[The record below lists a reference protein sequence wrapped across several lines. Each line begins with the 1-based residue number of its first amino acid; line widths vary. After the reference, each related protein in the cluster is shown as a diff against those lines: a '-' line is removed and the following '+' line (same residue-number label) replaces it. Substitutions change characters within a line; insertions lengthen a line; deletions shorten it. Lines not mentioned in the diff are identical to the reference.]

1 MTDEKIN
8 KIAGCLWGGKFENID
23 FNMRKNEINLNICM
37 HYATGKEFH
46 CLSFIGV
53 STFYYV
59 NDSKKYRTQISDM
72 EPEYDFDFTSL
83 NYVENI
89 KIDVSHHTYD
99 WMERYSAEVNVY
111 IEVWEKVLFIECT
124 GMKLDG
130 KIYNFSEE

>member
-8 KIAGCLWGGKFENID
+8 KIAGCLWGGTFKNID
-23 FNMRKNEINLNICM
+23 FNMRQNEIDLHVCVLDMGVRTHHDI
-37 HYATGKEFH
+37 T
-46 CLSFIGV
+46 FIGV

-89 KIDVSHHTYD
+89 KIDVSHHAYD
-99 WMERYSAEVNVY
+99 WMDRYSAEVNVY

-130 KIYNFSEE
+130 KIYNFNEE